1 MYQYLN
7 KFKMWSTSNKTRKN
21 IWKFPLNVLRKPR
34 ILWKSNMESLLYQNR
49 LKHYQYIMH
58 KNKKMELNSEEA
70 YRNVSLINSYKELIT
85 AKQANWRRI

>member
-49 LKHYQYIMH
+49 LKPYQYIMH

-85 AKQANWRRI
+85 AEQENWRRI